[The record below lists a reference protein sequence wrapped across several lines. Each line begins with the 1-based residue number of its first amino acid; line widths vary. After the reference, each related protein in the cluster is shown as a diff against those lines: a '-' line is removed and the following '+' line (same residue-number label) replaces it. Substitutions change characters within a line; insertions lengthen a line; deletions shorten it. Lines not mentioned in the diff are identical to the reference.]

1 MARGQE
7 ATVTPGQGQET
18 GATSLEAGRKLFA
31 RPCRFVTGA
40 VAIAGLPETAL
51 PEIAFAGRS
60 NVGKSS
66 VINALTGQT
75 ALARTSNTPGRTQQV
90 NFFELGQRLM
100 LVDLP
105 GYGYAKAPKGVV
117 KTWTGLAEAY
127 LKGRPGLRR
136 AALLIDARRG
146 FMASDEAVMKALDDA
161 AVSFLVV
168 LTKADKL
175 KPAALARVLSECE
188 SALKA
193 HGAAYPVAL
202 VTSARSGHGIAELRA
217 HLGALANPA
226 AIH

>member
-1 MARGQE
+1 M
-7 ATVTPGQGQET
+7 
-18 GATSLEAGRKLFA
+18 
-31 RPCRFVTGA
+31 
-40 VAIAGLPETAL
+40 AGLPVTSL

-90 NFFELGQRLM
+90 NFFELGQQLM

-117 KTWTGLAEAY
+117 KTWTGLAEQY
-127 LKGRPGLRR
+127 LKGRPSLRR
-136 AALLIDARRG
+136 ACLLIDARRG
-146 FMASDEAVMKALDDA
+146 FMASDEAVMRALDEA

-168 LTKADKL
+168 LTKSDKL
-175 KPAALARVLSECE
+175 KPAALERLRSECE
-188 SALKA
+188 TVLKT
-193 HGAAYPVAL
+193 HVAAYPLAL
-202 VTSARSGHGIAELRA
+202 PTSARNSDGIAELRA
-217 HLGALANPA
+217 HLGALASPA